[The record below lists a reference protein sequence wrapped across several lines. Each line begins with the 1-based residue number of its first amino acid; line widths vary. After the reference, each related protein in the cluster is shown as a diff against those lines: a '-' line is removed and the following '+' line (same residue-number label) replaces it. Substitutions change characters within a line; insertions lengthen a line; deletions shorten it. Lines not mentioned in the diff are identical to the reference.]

1 MKRFGKLLPVA
12 AAILLLAASCSLDQF
27 GNALSSMGTNILG
40 PAPVDASDISAIAD
54 NVATTDGP
62 RTEEDG
68 SFVINTGNKDIKI
81 EGIEL
86 AETESVLADMSSGDI
101 AKIGQKLERD
111 GAEEAIFKEMDNP
124 VTDPATISG
133 LNGTAAVLSSAVDFA
148 ESQLDNLTGEYADIA
163 EAVRSIQSGL
173 DSLSSASEPKRGD
186 VILLQMTQSL
196 VYDILDVVT
205 DENGA
210 LIPEFNESMLE
221 GEALQ
226 DVIDSA
232 GVLIGF
238 SNALQK
244 ETGETAG
251 DESLI
256 SGVNSLWGWV
266 EKMIDQMGSSEEE
279 NPPAEDE
286 PSGPEENP
294 SDPESGESEGGE
306 TV

>member
-1 MKRFGKLLPVA
+1 MKRFGILLPIA
-12 AAILLLAASCSLDQF
+12 AAFLLSAASCSLDQL
-27 GNALSSMGTNILG
+27 GNALNSMGMNILG

-54 NVATTDGP
+54 NVATTEGP

-68 SFVINTGNKDIKI
+68 SFVISTGNKDIKI

-86 AETESVLADMSSGDI
+86 TAADSILADMPASDI
-101 AKIGQKLERD
+101 AKIGQKLERE
-111 GAEEAIFKEMDNP
+111 GAEEAIFNEMDVP
-124 VTDPATISG
+124 VTDENTISG
-133 LNGTAAVLSSAVDFA
+133 LNGTASVLSSAIDFA
-148 ESQLDNLTGEYADIA
+148 DGQLDNLGGDYADIVN
-163 EAVRSIQSGL
+163 AVKSIQTGL
-173 DSLSSASEPKRGD
+173 DSLSSSTEPKRGD

-205 DENGA
+205 DDTGA
-210 LIPEFNESMLE
+210 LIPEFSEDMLE

-251 DESLI
+251 DASLI
-256 SGVNSLWGWV
+256 SGVNDLWGWV
-266 EKMIDQMGSSEEE
+266 EKMIDQSASGSEE
-279 NPPAEDE
+279 NPEGGE
-286 PSGPEENP
+286 TPEEG
-294 SDPESGESEGGE
+294 DSGNEGGE